1 MSVLD
6 MPVLGRS
13 MIGIARNALF
23 ALVACLICFEPLAA
37 QAPAVI
43 DAAPLSGARIEAV
56 AARHG
61 MVAAQE
67 ARAARIGV
75 DVLEQ
80 GGNAVDAAVATGFAL
95 AVTYPRAGNLGGGGY
110 MLIHLAGG
118 KDTAID
124 YRETAPA
131 ATTRDVFLDERGE
144 ADPRK
149 SQDSALAIGV
159 PGTVAGLALA
169 HAKSGSGKFTLAQL
183 IAPAIALA
191 RDGIPIENDI
201 ADSLPRSQSRLA
213 RWPATAKIFFADG
226 RPLAPGATLLQHDLA
241 DTLAAIAREGPAA
254 FYRGAIADK
263 LVAAVRAAG
272 GIMTRE
278 DLERY
283 QPIERTP
290 TVGSYRGY
298 RVVSMPPSSSG
309 GVALVEMLNIL
320 EGYRLGE
327 ADAATR
333 THLMVEAMKRAY
345 FDRAKFLGDPAS
357 VTPPAHLTSK
367 RFAESVR
374 ARIDPASAAA
384 AASFGSIFAPAREGD
399 NTTHFSVVDRFG
411 NAVANTTPLNLSYG
425 LGLVAEGTGILLNN
439 ELDDFAAKP
448 GAPNAYGLVGGDAN
462 APGPG
467 KRPLSSMTPTIVL
480 KDGKPFLVTGTPG
493 GSRII
498 TTVLQVIVNVVDRK
512 LSIADAIAEPR
523 VHHQWWPD
531 EVVVERGFSPDLVGA
546 LKARGHTVVEGL
558 PPTSANSILVTPAG
572 LLGAADNRTRGALA
586 AGY

>member
-23 ALVACLICFEPLAA
+23 ALVACLICLEPLAA

-43 DAAPLSGARIEAV
+43 DAAPATGARIEAV
-56 AARHG
+56 AAR
-61 MVAAQE
+61 
-67 ARAARIGV
+67 IGV
-75 DVLEQ
+75 EVLEQ

-95 AVTYPRAGNLGGGGY
+95 AVTYPRAGNIGGGGY

-144 ADPRK
+144 ADPHK

-169 HAKSGSGKFTLAQL
+169 HAKYGSGKFTLAQL

-191 RDGIPIENDI
+191 REGIPIENDI

-213 RWPATAKIFFADG
+213 RWSATTKIFFADG
-226 RPLAPGATLLQHDLA
+226 RPLPPGATLLQRDLA
-241 DTLAAIAREGPAA
+241 DTLSAIAREGPAG
-254 FYRGAIADK
+254 FYRGAVADK
-263 LVAAVRAAG
+263 LVAAVRTAG

-278 DLERY
+278 DLEGYR
-283 QPIERTP
+283 PIERTP
-290 TVGSYRGY
+290 ASGSYRGN
-298 RVVSMPPSSSG
+298 RIVSMPPSSSG

-327 ADAATR
+327 VDAATR
-333 THLMVEAMKRAY
+333 VHLMVEAMKRAY

-357 VTPPAHLTSK
+357 VTPPAYLTSK

-374 ARIDPASAAA
+374 ARIDPARAAA

-411 NAVANTTPLNLSYG
+411 NAVANTTTLNLSYG
-425 LGLVAEGTGILLNN
+425 LGFVAEGTGILLNN

-480 KDGKPFLVTGTPG
+480 KDGKPFLVTGSPG

-498 TTVLQVIVNVVDRK
+498 TTVLQVIVNVIDRK
-512 LSIADAIAEPR
+512 LSIAEAIAEPR
-523 VHHQWWPD
+523 IHHQWSPD
-531 EVVVERGFSPDLVGA
+531 EVMVERGFSPDLIRE
-546 LKARGHTVVEGL
+546 LKARGHVVVEGS

>member
-1 MSVLD
+1 
-6 MPVLGRS
+6 
-13 MIGIARNALF
+13 MIGIARATLLF
-23 ALVACLICFEPLAA
+23 LFACLIWIGPLAA
-37 QAPAVI
+37 ETPALIEAAPASGSPI
-43 DAAPLSGARIEAV
+43 APVTAS
-56 AARHG
+56 HG
-61 MVAAQE
+61 MVVAQE
-67 ARAARIGV
+67 GRAARIGAE
-75 DVLEQ
+75 VLEQ
-80 GGNAVDAAVATGFAL
+80 GGNAIDAAVATGFAL
-95 AVTYPRAGNLGGGGY
+95 AVTYPRAGNIGGGGY
-110 MLIHLAGG
+110 MLIHLAQRRIN
-118 KDTAID
+118 TAID

-131 ATTRDVFLDERGE
+131 ATTRTIFLDERGE
-144 ADPRK
+144 ADPHK

-169 HAKSGSGKFTLAQL
+169 HAKYGSGKFTLAQL

-201 ADSLPRSQSRLA
+201 ADSLPRSQTRLA
-213 RWPATAKIFFADG
+213 RWPATAKIFLAPDG
-226 RPLAPGATLLQHDLA
+226 RALSPGAPLLPRDLA
-241 DTLAAIAREGPAA
+241 DTLAAIARDGPTA

-272 GIMTRE
+272 GIMMRD

-283 QPIERTP
+283 RPIERTP

-298 RVVSMPPSSSG
+298 RIVSMPPSSSG

-327 ADAATR
+327 VDAATR
-333 THLMVEAMKRAY
+333 VHLMDEAMKRAY

-357 VTPPAHLTSK
+357 VTPPAYLTSK
-367 RFAESVR
+367 RFAESLR
-374 ARIDPASAAA
+374 ARIDPARATA

-411 NAVANTTPLNLSYG
+411 NAVANTTTLNLSYG

-448 GAPNAYGLVGGDAN
+448 GAPNAYGLIGGDAN
-462 APGPG
+462 APGPR

-498 TTVLQVIVNVVDRK
+498 TTVLQVIVNVIDRK

-546 LKARGHTVVEGL
+546 LKARGHAVVEGL

-572 LLGAADNRTRGALA
+572 LVGAADNRTRGALA